1 MLDKITR
8 LLAQK
13 AREAGQGVRG
23 TSAFLRDWRQIKKLA
38 PQQPDFPIIDYYP
51 VLTDRYVESG
61 NLTHHYFDQDL
72 TMAQR
77 IFQNKPTQHVD
88 IGSRIDGFVAHVATF
103 RPIELFDIRP
113 LNRPISNVTFRQVD
127 FMQLPD
133 ELIEYT
139 DSISSLHVIEHFG
152 LGRYGDPLD
161 VNGHL
166 KALDNIYRVLKPGG
180 RFYFSTPVSTRQ
192 GIVFNAHRVFRVDYL
207 VRLFEQR
214 YAIDNFW
221 LIDDSNTLRSG
232 LNYHSEAARQS
243 FGCSFGCGMFELV
256 KK

>member
-23 TSAFLRDWRQIKKLA
+23 TSAFVRDWQQIRKLA
-38 PQQPDFPIIDYYP
+38 LQQPDFPVIDYYP

-77 IFQNKPTQHVD
+77 IFQNNPAQHVD

-113 LNRPISNVTFRQVD
+113 LNRSISNVTFRQVD

-192 GIVFNAHRVFRVDYL
+192 GIVFNAHRVFQVDYL

-214 YAIDNFW
+214 YAIENFW
-221 LIDDSNTLRSG
+221 LIDDNNTLRSG
-232 LNYHSEAARQS
+232 LNYRSEAAHQS
-243 FGCSFGCGMFELV
+243 FGCSFGCGMFELI

>member
-23 TSAFLRDWRQIKKLA
+23 TSAFLRDWQQIKKLA

-77 IFQNKPTQHVD
+77 IFQNKPAQHVD